1 MTVERKG
8 TVVRCV
14 DHLDIS
20 PECKHIAK
28 ELVDQ
33 IDMPVVFLID
43 HDLDKQYALRSQGH
57 HNQFWVLA
65 NHHEDQAEYERVILS
80 NIYRGIQE
88 RDRFLHPAPC
98 AEYEK
103 SIDLIQDKNRQD
115 EQRKLYYELLRRISS
130 LVSTID
136 AEQFLKP
143 RGVEVSSKQKQWLY
157 DNRIMLLEEYLE
169 IQREQPYF
177 CWYKEIEYM
186 NMLDYSRIASFCDDY
201 RIGIFH
207 RLKKIRPA
215 SAAKRCIK
223 RLTQLMAMIKEAEI
237 KYIHNSQEDI
247 AGWMT
252 QEIVRI
258 LELENILVLKREYAL
273 VGKFNLETGNCANIY
288 SFVPSDFTDKE
299 LNIQA
304 MRHVNECIL
313 LIQEFYA
320 TFMNRELPDVHANL
334 IHSHHQN
341 AYANRLG
348 EKCYISVTSGLFLQ
362 ILHAVSTEIDKV
374 PSQCVAILGEQEILH
389 RLKKYAI
396 FYITAHEYA
405 HIINGDCEE
414 ADWYQATWDLINKR
428 ETAAD
433 NIARSILKEVLLFQ
447 YRPDMRTSLFARIQE
462 MQINRSVDELLLDL
476 ACSWCDQYFSRLV
489 DG

>member
-20 PECKHIAK
+20 PESKLIAR

-65 NHHEDQAEYERVILS
+65 NHHEDHAEYERVILS

-115 EQRKLYYELLRRISS
+115 EQRKLYYDLLHSIAS

-143 RGVEVSSKQKQWLY
+143 RGVEVGSKQKQWLY

-169 IQREQPYF
+169 IQRKQPYF
-177 CWYKEIEYM
+177 RWYKEIEYM

-201 RIGIFH
+201 RIGIIN
-207 RLKKIRPA
+207 RLKNIRPA

-223 RLTQLMAMIKEAEI
+223 WLTRLMAMIKEAEI

-258 LELENILVLKREYAL
+258 LKLEDILILKREYAL
-273 VGKFNLETGNCANIY
+273 IGKFNLETGDCADIY
-288 SFVPSDFTDKE
+288 SFVPSDFPDKG
-299 LNIQA
+299 LNILA

-313 LIQEFYA
+313 LIQEYFA
-320 TFMNRELPDVHANL
+320 TLMNRNLPDVHANL
-334 IHSHHQN
+334 IDSSYPN
-341 AYANRLG
+341 AYANRLD
-348 EKCYISVTSGLFLQ
+348 EKCYISITSGLFLQ
-362 ILHAVSTEIDKV
+362 TLNTVSTEIDKV
-374 PSQCVAILGEQEILH
+374 PPECVAVLGEKEIVH

-396 FYITAHEYA
+396 FYIAAHEYA

-414 ADWYQATWDLINKR
+414 ADCYQATWDLLNRR
-428 ETAAD
+428 ETVAD
-433 NIARSILKEVLLFQ
+433 NFARSILKMVLLFQ

-462 MQINRSVDELLLDL
+462 MHINRSADAVILDL

-489 DG
+489 AR

>member
-20 PECKHIAK
+20 SESKLIAK

-88 RDRFLHPAPC
+88 RDRFLHPVPC

-103 SIDLIQDKNRQD
+103 LIDLIQDKNKQV
-115 EQRKLYYELLRRISS
+115 EQRILYYELLQSIAS

-157 DNRIMLLEEYLE
+157 DNRIMLLEEYLKK
-169 IQREQPYF
+169 QRKQPYF
-177 CWYKEIEYM
+177 RWFKEIEYM

-201 RIGIFH
+201 RIGMFN
-207 RLKKIRPA
+207 RLRKIRPA

-258 LELENILVLKREYAL
+258 LELENILVLRREYAL
-273 VGKFNLETGNCANIY
+273 VGKFNLETGNCADIY
-288 SFVPSDFTDKE
+288 SFVPNDFPDKQ
-299 LNIQA
+299 LNIQG

-313 LIQEFYA
+313 LIQEYFA
-320 TFMNRELPDVHANL
+320 TLMNRNLPDVHANL
-334 IHSHHQN
+334 IDSSHQN

-348 EKCYISVTSGLFLQ
+348 GKCYISITSGLFLQ
-362 ILHAVSTEIDKV
+362 IQYSISTEIEIV
-374 PSQCVAILGEQEILH
+374 PPQCVAILGENEIVQ

-396 FYITAHEYA
+396 FYIAAHEYA

-414 ADWYQATWDLINKR
+414 ADCYQATWDLISRR
-428 ETAAD
+428 EAAA
-433 NIARSILKEVLLFQ
+433 NNFARSILKKVLLLQ
-447 YRPDMRTSLFARIQE
+447 YRPDMSTSLFDRIRE
-462 MQINRSVDELLLDL
+462 MQINRSADAILLDI
-476 ACSWCDQYFSRLV
+476 ACNWCDQYFLRMV
-489 DG
+489 DL

>member
-20 PECKHIAK
+20 PKSKLIAK

-43 HDLDKQYALRSQGH
+43 HDLDKQYALRSHGY

-103 SIDLIQDKNRQD
+103 SIDLIQNKNERV
-115 EQRKLYYELLRRISS
+115 EYRERYYDLLRSIAS

-157 DNRIMLLEEYLE
+157 NNRIMLLEEYLE
-169 IQREQPYF
+169 IQRKQPCF
-177 CWYKEIEYM
+177 RWYKEIEYM
-186 NMLDYSRIASFCDDY
+186 NVLDYSRIASFCDDY
-201 RIGIFH
+201 RIGIVN

-223 RLTQLMAMIKEAEI
+223 RLTQLMAMVKEAEI
-237 KYIHNSQEDI
+237 KYIHNPQEDI

-252 QEIVRI
+252 QEIVQI
-258 LELENILVLKREYAL
+258 LKLEDVLILKREYAL
-273 VGKFNLETGNCANIY
+273 IGKFNLETGDCADIY
-288 SFVPSDFTDKE
+288 SFVPSDFPDKR
-299 LNIQA
+299 LNILA

-313 LIQEFYA
+313 LTQEYFA
-320 TFMNRELPDVHANL
+320 MLMDRNLPDVHANL
-334 IHSHHQN
+334 IDTSHRN

-348 EKCYISVTSGLFLQ
+348 EKCYISITSGLFHQ
-362 ILHAVSTEIDKV
+362 ILNAVSTEIDKV
-374 PSQCVAILGEQEILH
+374 PPQCLEILGEQEILY

-414 ADWYQATWDLINKR
+414 AACYQTTWDLVNKR
-428 ETAAD
+428 ENAAD
-433 NIARSILKEVLLFQ
+433 NFARDVLKKVLLFQ
-447 YRPDMRTSLFARIQE
+447 YRPDMSTSLFARIRE
-462 MQINRSVDELLLDL
+462 MKINHSVDPILLDI
-476 ACSWCDQYFSRLV
+476 ACDWCDQHFLRV
-489 DG
+489 IDF